1 MPLTPALSGRR
12 VWLLALWLYAVAAFA
27 DIALHLAEHHR
38 AGRDFLSPA
47 NLAVAVSA
55 GLFWP
60 LDLAAQLLLAR

>member
-1 MPLTPALSGRR
+1 MSVRW
-12 VWLLALWLYAVAAFA
+12 VWLLALWLYTLAAIA
-27 DIALHLAEHHR
+27 DIALHLAQHHR

-60 LDLAAQLLLAR
+60 LDLVALALLAR